1 MGMPVEAPT
10 PAPVAS
16 SLSPSHS
23 PTQTSPAQACAN
35 SAHGQCGGVSFS
47 GSVCCPDGYY
57 CKFLS
62 DYWSQCYSCQYFP
75 DPACGASLLGGG
87 SKLKRRT
94 IKAISVPPMVLIQER
109 AVLEHDKPI
118 QEPGSD
124 EL

>member
-23 PTQTSPAQACAN
+23 STQTPSAQTCPN
-35 SAHGQCGGVSFS
+35 SGNSQCGGVSFS

-57 CKFLS
+57 CKYLS
-62 DYWSQCYSCQYFP
+62 DYWSQCYPCQYFP
-75 DPACGASLLGGG
+75 DPACGASLLGSG
-87 SKLKRRT
+87 SKLKRRS

-109 AVLEHDKPI
+109 ALLKKE
-118 QEPGSD
+118 QG
-124 EL
+124 